1 MLVQGGGQCSLGR
14 GSRATLTR
22 CPVKV
27 RRLAASGSPV
37 QGGEVVLRHLIP
49 FGGSFL
55 VPATRFDRVQR
66 NTPAIGIG
74 NAEIICRVR
83 ASLFIGRD
91 APLERVL
98 KVTRQHALSRHLIPA
113 EVRLGQQVTSLGC
126 GPEEPKRPR
135 GIGRTADSMQENVT
149 EVVFSGHEGLGARLL
164 VPTSRRRLIL
174 RPTNAILQRKPQ
186 AVFPVGVTLGSRFL
200 V

>member
-83 ASLFIGRD
+83 ASLFVGRD

-98 KVTRQHALSRHLIPA
+98 KVTRQHALSGHLIPT
-113 EVRLGQQVTSLGC
+113 EICLGQQAASLRRY
-126 GPEEPKRPR
+126 PEDTKSAH
-135 GIGRTADSMQENVT
+135 GIGWAANSMQESVT
-149 EVVFSGHEGLGARLL
+149 KIVFSGYEGLGAGLL
-164 VPTSRRRLIL
+164 VPTSRHRLIL
-174 RPTNAILQRKPQ
+174 RPTDTVLERK
-186 AVFPVGVTLGSRFL
+186 S
-200 V
+200 